1 MSDWYPT
8 PELRFV
14 VRDIQINGMY
24 VERNVLQQG
33 WRRDNFDVCAV
44 ETEWRDVPLVEEG
57 DE

>member
-14 VRDIQINGMY
+14 
-24 VERNVLQQG
+24 ERVSAISGERVSVLQQR
-33 WRRDNFDVCAV
+33 WRCDNFDACAV